1 MKINILK
8 ADRGSTLPLLAS
20 HLPAGF
26 PSPADDYIEEG
37 IDLNTILVK
46 RPASTFF
53 IRVQGHSMEGARI
66 YSGDVLVVDRSLEPK
81 DSDIIVAALGGEF
94 TVKRLRL
101 KKGKGYLQADHPD
114 YLDIPLSEA
123 SDFQVWGVVTYV
135 ITKAR

>member
-1 MKINILK
+1 MKLNILK
-8 ADRGSTLPLLAS
+8 ADRGSALPLLPS
-20 HLPAGF
+20 LLPAGF

-37 IDLNTILVK
+37 IDLNTILIK

-66 YSGDVLVVDRSLEPK
+66 YSGDVLVVDRSIEPK
-81 DSDIIVAALGGEF
+81 NGDIIVAALGGEF

-101 KKGKGYLQADHPD
+101 KNRQGYLEADHPD
-114 YLDIPLSEA
+114 YPDIPLSEA

-135 ITKAR
+135 ISKAR